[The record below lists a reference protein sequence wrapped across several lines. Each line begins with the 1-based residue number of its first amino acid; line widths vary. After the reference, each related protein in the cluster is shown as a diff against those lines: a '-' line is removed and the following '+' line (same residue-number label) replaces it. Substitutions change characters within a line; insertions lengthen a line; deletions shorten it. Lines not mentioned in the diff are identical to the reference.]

1 MSGRAKS
8 PKPITSDDI
17 AANQL
22 LGALMGNFYV
32 LSIE

>member
-8 PKPITSDDI
+8 PKPISSDDI

-22 LGALMGNFYV
+22 LGALMGNI
-32 LSIE
+32 SIIWIE